1 MDVKTLV
8 VHEIPVPKARPRA
21 TMARG
26 HAQMYTPKTT
36 ADYEKKIAA
45 AWKRQFGDTP
55 MEGPLCVRI
64 HFGLPIPRSAPK
76 KDKEAMLNQE
86 QKPTKK
92 PDLDNL
98 AKAAMDA
105 LNGIAYKDDDQIVT
119 LLLKKYYAEIPF
131 IKIRIGPDEKKE
143 EKAS

>member
-1 MDVKTLV
+1 MDAKTLV

-26 HAQMYTPKTT
+26 HAQIYTPKTT

-45 AWKRQFGDTP
+45 AWKQQFGDTP
-55 MEGPLCVRI
+55 MEGPLSVRI
-64 HFGLPIPRSAPK
+64 HFGLPIPRSASK
-76 KDKEAMLNQE
+76 KDKEAMLNLE

-98 AKAAMDA
+98 AKAVMDA

-119 LLLKKYYAEIPF
+119 LLLRKFYFESPF
-131 IKIRIGPDEKKE
+131 IRIRITPEKEGE
-143 EKAS
+143 E